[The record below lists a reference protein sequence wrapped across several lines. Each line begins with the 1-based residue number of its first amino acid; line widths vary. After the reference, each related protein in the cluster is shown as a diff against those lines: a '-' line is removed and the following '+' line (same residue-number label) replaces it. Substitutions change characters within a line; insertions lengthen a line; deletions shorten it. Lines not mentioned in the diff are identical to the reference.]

1 MISAARVCLTGGVFV
16 AMLKPEY
23 PMKSSNPT
31 NYHPAF
37 WLAALLTLIFI
48 GGCNLPKAGQAL
60 TPTGDFASTA
70 AAQTVAALTTQF
82 AGLITS
88 SPPSPRETPL
98 VPGMTATP
106 SPAESAVPC
115 ERAEFVSD
123 VSVPD
128 GSEFAP
134 GQTFIKTW
142 RLKNTGSCTWT
153 TSYRVVF
160 DSGNVLGAPPSF
172 NLPVNVPP
180 DGLVDISVNMK
191 APDQPREYESY
202 WKLQNPQGV
211 IFGLGSRG
219 DKSFWVKIKVIAPT
233 SAP

>member
-1 MISAARVCLTGGVFV
+1 
-16 AMLKPEY
+16 
-23 PMKSSNPT
+23 MKSSTPNL
-31 NYHPAF
+31 HPQIIIG
-37 WLAALLTLIFI
+37 LAAVLTLIFT

-60 TPTGDFASTA
+60 TPTGNFASTA

-82 AGLITS
+82 AQMIPS
-88 SPPSPRETPL
+88 SPPSGGETP
-98 VPGMTATP
+98 PSDRMTTTP
-106 SPAESAVPC
+106 SPAENPAPC
-115 ERAEFVSD
+115 EQAEFVSD
-123 VSVPD
+123 VTVPD

-191 APDQPREYESY
+191 APEQPREYESY

-211 IFGLGSRG
+211 VFGLGSRG
-219 DKSFWVKIKVIAPT
+219 DKAFWVKIKVVTQSPT
-233 SAP
+233 P

>member
-1 MISAARVCLTGGVFV
+1 
-16 AMLKPEY
+16 
-23 PMKSSNPT
+23 MKSSTPNL
-31 NYHPAF
+31 HPQIIIG
-37 WLAALLTLIFI
+37 LAAVLTLIFT

-82 AGLITS
+82 AQMIPS
-88 SPPSPRETPL
+88 SPPSGGETP
-98 VPGMTATP
+98 PSDRMTTTP
-106 SPAESAVPC
+106 SPAENPAPC
-115 ERAEFVSD
+115 EQAEFVSD
-123 VSVPD
+123 VTVPD

-160 DSGNVLGAPPSF
+160 DSGNALGAPPSF

-191 APDQPREYESY
+191 APEQPREYESY

-211 IFGLGSRG
+211 VFGLGSRG
-219 DKSFWVKIKVIAPT
+219 DKAFWVKITVIAPT
-233 SAP
+233 PSP

>member
-1 MISAARVCLTGGVFV
+1 MKKPCSTLLSYILYLAISLVLAV
-16 AMLKPEY
+16 
-23 PMKSSNPT
+23 SS
-31 NYHPAF
+31 
-37 WLAALLTLIFI
+37 
-48 GGCNLPKAGQAL
+48 GCNLPKAGQAL

-70 AAQTVAALTTQF
+70 AAQTVSALTTQF
-82 AGLITS
+82 ASMITS
-88 SPPSPRETPL
+88 TPPSGLETSLP
-98 VPGMTATP
+98 TQP
-106 SPAESAVPC
+106 STTFTPAESVKPC

-128 GSEFAP
+128 GSQFSP

-160 DSGNVLGAPPSF
+160 ESGNVLGAPPSF
-172 NLPVNVPP
+172 NLPVSVPP
-180 DGLVDISVNMK
+180 DALVDISVNMK

-211 IFGLGSRG
+211 IFGLGSNG
-219 DKSFWVKIKVIAPT
+219 DKSFWVKIKVVAPT
-233 SAP
+233 QMP

>member
-1 MISAARVCLTGGVFV
+1 
-16 AMLKPEY
+16 
-23 PMKSSNPT
+23 MKSSTPNL
-31 NYHPAF
+31 HPQIIIG
-37 WLAALLTLIFI
+37 LAAVLTLIFT

-70 AAQTVAALTTQF
+70 VAQTVAALTTQF
-82 AGLITS
+82 AQMIPS
-88 SPPSPRETPL
+88 SPPSGGETP
-98 VPGMTATP
+98 PSDRMTTTP
-106 SPAESAVPC
+106 SPAENPAPC
-115 ERAEFVSD
+115 EQAEFVSD
-123 VSVPD
+123 VTVPD

-191 APDQPREYESY
+191 APEQPREYESY

-211 IFGLGSRG
+211 VFGLGSRG
-219 DKSFWVKIKVIAPT
+219 DKAFWVKIKVFEPT
-233 SAP
+233 PSP

>member
-1 MISAARVCLTGGVFV
+1 
-16 AMLKPEY
+16 
-23 PMKSSNPT
+23 MKSSTPNL
-31 NYHPAF
+31 HPQIIIG
-37 WLAALLTLIFI
+37 LAAVLTLIFT

-60 TPTGDFASTA
+60 TPTGNFASTA

-82 AGLITS
+82 AQMIPS
-88 SPPSPRETPL
+88 SPPSGGETP
-98 VPGMTATP
+98 PSDRMTTTP
-106 SPAESAVPC
+106 SPAENPAPC
-115 ERAEFVSD
+115 EQAEFVSD
-123 VSVPD
+123 VTVPD

-142 RLKNTGSCTWT
+142 RLKNIGSCTWT

-191 APDQPREYESY
+191 APEQPREYESY

-211 IFGLGSRG
+211 VFGLGSRG
-219 DKSFWVKIKVIAPT
+219 DKAFWVKITVIAPT
-233 SAP
+233 PSP

>member
-1 MISAARVCLTGGVFV
+1 
-16 AMLKPEY
+16 
-23 PMKSSNPT
+23 MKSSTPNL
-31 NYHPAF
+31 HPQIIIG
-37 WLAALLTLIFI
+37 LAAVLTLIFT

-82 AGLITS
+82 AQMIPS
-88 SPPSPRETPL
+88 SPPSGGETP
-98 VPGMTATP
+98 PSDRMTTTP
-106 SPAESAVPC
+106 SPAENPAPC
-115 ERAEFVSD
+115 EQAEFVSD
-123 VSVPD
+123 VTVPD

-191 APDQPREYESY
+191 APEQPREYESY

-211 IFGLGSRG
+211 VFGLGSRG
-219 DKSFWVKIKVIAPT
+219 DKAFWVKIKVFEPT
-233 SAP
+233 PSP

>member
-1 MISAARVCLTGGVFV
+1 
-16 AMLKPEY
+16 
-23 PMKSSNPT
+23 MKSSTPNL
-31 NYHPAF
+31 HPQIIIG
-37 WLAALLTLIFI
+37 LAAVLTLIFT

-60 TPTGDFASTA
+60 TPTGNFASTA

-82 AGLITS
+82 AQMIPS
-88 SPPSPRETPL
+88 SPPSGGETP
-98 VPGMTATP
+98 PSDRMTTTP
-106 SPAESAVPC
+106 SPAENPAPC
-115 ERAEFVSD
+115 EQAEFVSD
-123 VSVPD
+123 VTVPD

-191 APDQPREYESY
+191 APEQPREYESY

-211 IFGLGSRG
+211 VFGLGSRG
-219 DKSFWVKIKVIAPT
+219 DKAFWVKIKVFEPT
-233 SAP
+233 PSP

>member
-1 MISAARVCLTGGVFV
+1 
-16 AMLKPEY
+16 
-23 PMKSSNPT
+23 MKSSTPNLYPQIIIG
-31 NYHPAF
+31 
-37 WLAALLTLIFI
+37 LAAVLILIFT

-70 AAQTVAALTTQF
+70 AGQTVAALTTQF
-82 AGLITS
+82 AQMITS
-88 SPPSPRETPL
+88 SPPSMGETP
-98 VPGMTATP
+98 PSDGMTTTP
-106 SPAESAVPC
+106 SPAENPAPC

-123 VSVPD
+123 VSIPD
-128 GSEFAP
+128 GSEFSP

-191 APDQPREYESY
+191 APEQLREYESY

-211 IFGLGSRG
+211 VFGLGSRA
-219 DKSFWVKIKVIAPT
+219 DKSFWVKITVIAPT
-233 SAP
+233 PSP

>member
-1 MISAARVCLTGGVFV
+1 
-16 AMLKPEY
+16 
-23 PMKSSNPT
+23 MKSSTPNL
-31 NYHPAF
+31 HPQIIIG
-37 WLAALLTLIFI
+37 LAAVLTLIFT

-60 TPTGDFASTA
+60 TPTGNFASTA

-82 AGLITS
+82 AQMIPS
-88 SPPSPRETPL
+88 SPPSVGETP
-98 VPGMTATP
+98 PSDRMTTTP
-106 SPAESAVPC
+106 SPAENPAPC
-115 ERAEFVSD
+115 EQAEFVSD
-123 VSVPD
+123 VTVPD

-191 APDQPREYESY
+191 APEQPREYESY

-211 IFGLGSRG
+211 VFGLGSRG
-219 DKSFWVKIKVIAPT
+219 DKAFWVKIKVFEPT
-233 SAP
+233 PSP

>member
-1 MISAARVCLTGGVFV
+1 
-16 AMLKPEY
+16 
-23 PMKSSNPT
+23 MKSSTPNL
-31 NYHPAF
+31 HPQIIIG
-37 WLAALLTLIFI
+37 LAAVLTLIFT

-82 AGLITS
+82 AQMIPS
-88 SPPSPRETPL
+88 SPPSVGETP
-98 VPGMTATP
+98 PSDRMTTTP
-106 SPAESAVPC
+106 SPAENPAPC
-115 ERAEFVSD
+115 EQAEFVSD
-123 VSVPD
+123 VTVPD

-160 DSGNVLGAPPSF
+160 DSGNALGAPPSF

-191 APDQPREYESY
+191 APEQPREYESY

-211 IFGLGSRG
+211 VFGLGSRG
-219 DKSFWVKIKVIAPT
+219 DKAFWVKITVIAPT
-233 SAP
+233 PSP

>member
-1 MISAARVCLTGGVFV
+1 
-16 AMLKPEY
+16 
-23 PMKSSNPT
+23 MKSSTPNL
-31 NYHPAF
+31 HPQIIIG
-37 WLAALLTLIFI
+37 LAAVLTLIFT

-60 TPTGDFASTA
+60 TPTGNFASTA

-82 AGLITS
+82 AQMIPS
-88 SPPSPRETPL
+88 SPPSGGETP
-98 VPGMTATP
+98 PSDRMTTTP
-106 SPAESAVPC
+106 SPAENPAPC
-115 ERAEFVSD
+115 EQAEFVSD
-123 VSVPD
+123 VTVPD

-191 APDQPREYESY
+191 APEQPREYESY

-211 IFGLGSRG
+211 VFGLGSRG
-219 DKSFWVKIKVIAPT
+219 DKAFWVKITVIAPT
-233 SAP
+233 PSP

>member
-1 MISAARVCLTGGVFV
+1 
-16 AMLKPEY
+16 
-23 PMKSSNPT
+23 MKKSIPFLFKTAGWSIT
-31 NYHPAF
+31 L
-37 WLAALLTLIFI
+37 LALIFI
-48 GGCNLPKAGQAL
+48 AGCNLPKAGQAL
-60 TPTGDFASTA
+60 TPTGDFANTA
-70 AAQTVAALTTQF
+70 AAQTVSALTTQF
-82 AGLITS
+82 ALLSTS
-88 SPPSPRETPL
+88 TLPVSGETSPPPEAST
-98 VPGMTATP
+98 TIT
-106 SPAESAVPC
+106 PAESAKPC

-123 VSVPD
+123 VTVPD

-160 DSGNVLGAPPSF
+160 ESGNVLGAPPSF

-211 IFGLGSRG
+211 IFGLGSKG
-219 DKSFWVKIKVIAPT
+219 DKAFWVKIRVTQDSQQP
-233 SAP
+233 

>member
-1 MISAARVCLTGGVFV
+1 
-16 AMLKPEY
+16 
-23 PMKSSNPT
+23 MKSSTPNL
-31 NYHPAF
+31 HPQIIIG
-37 WLAALLTLIFI
+37 LAAVLTLIFT

-82 AGLITS
+82 AQMIPS
-88 SPPSPRETPL
+88 SPPSGGETP
-98 VPGMTATP
+98 PSDRMTTTP
-106 SPAESAVPC
+106 SPAENPAPC
-115 ERAEFVSD
+115 EQAEFVSD
-123 VSVPD
+123 VTVPD

-191 APDQPREYESY
+191 APEQPREYESY

-211 IFGLGSRG
+211 VFGLGSRG
-219 DKSFWVKIKVIAPT
+219 DKAFWVKITVIAPT
-233 SAP
+233 PSP